1 MLAVQVR
8 PATADPLVAAELVAF
23 PIGSHPVNR
32 DSAIKTLIGL
42 RMAVGVGAWLT
53 PRVAGKLFGL
63 DPAGN
68 PQAPYLARLFGIR
81 DFALAWG
88 AMNSDGEA
96 QRRWLTAGLA
106 CDVADSAAGIAGARG
121 GYLPKLTGLMV
132 TGTALSAAA
141 LGTVAL
147 GEE

>member
-1 MLAVQVR
+1 M
-8 PATADPLVAAELVAF
+8 D
-23 PIGSHPVNR
+23 R
-32 DSAIKTLIGL
+32 DAAIKSLVGL
-42 RMAVGVGAWLT
+42 RMAIGVSAWLT

-63 DPAGN
+63 DVSGN

-88 AMNSDGEA
+88 AMNSEGEA

-106 CDVADSAAGIAGARG
+106 CDVADSAAGVAGASGR
-121 GYLPKLTGLMV
+121 YLPPITAVLV

-141 LGTVAL
+141 LGALAL
-147 GEE
+147 GQE